1 MCVCM
6 KMCGCMCHS
15 VHGETWQSWVMVF
28 RPRLETVS
36 YCLSLWTSH
45 LAVGAWG
52 FQVHRLYHWLPFTW
66 VLGALTQVLIH
77 SCQVSISLAP
87 QWGSRTKE
95 RVASLRD
102 LLLTGGEH
110 ASFFSLQKEYISKL
124 KPFPHICWSSP
135 SSPVW
140 EPCSMA
146 SLPAHRRLFSWLVL
160 SGVFLFLFKLK
171 ATSLGISKLA
181 SENPRCPVK
190 FEFQKNSNR

>member
-6 KMCGCMCHS
+6 RMCACMCHS
-15 VHGETWQSWVMVF
+15 VHGETWQSWVMAF
-28 RPRLETVS
+28 PPRLETVS

-52 FQVHRLYHWLPFTW
+52 SQVHQLYHWLPFTW

-110 ASFFSLQKEYISKL
+110 ASSLFRRNTYPNSNPFPTSAGLLPPLLPESLAVWHPSLLTAGSLADLFSLESFFFSSNL
-124 KPFPHICWSSP
+124 
-135 SSPVW
+135 
-140 EPCSMA
+140 
-146 SLPAHRRLFSWLVL
+146 RRLV
-160 SGVFLFLFKLK
+160 
-171 ATSLGISKLA
+171 
-181 SENPRCPVK
+181 
-190 FEFQKNSNR
+190 